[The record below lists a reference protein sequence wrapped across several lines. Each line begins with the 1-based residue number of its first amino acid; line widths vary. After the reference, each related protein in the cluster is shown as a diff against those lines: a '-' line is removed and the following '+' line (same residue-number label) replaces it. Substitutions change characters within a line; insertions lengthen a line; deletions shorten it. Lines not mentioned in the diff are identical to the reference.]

1 MILYIYMYIYD
12 IIYIYVCILIDRRL
26 TDSRSLVDECISLS
40 IRCTA
45 LGFARLALPFGAA
58 RRSRGPSDGG
68 TQNYPQLFM
77 VVVKPGLINHG
88 LFKLLGV
95 LLQ

>member
-1 MILYIYMYIYD
+1 MYIY
-12 IIYIYVCILIDRRL
+12 ILIDRRL
-26 TDSRSLVDECISLS
+26 TDSRSLVDECIFPKFD
-40 IRCTA
+40 A

-77 VVVKPGLINHG
+77 VIVNPGLIEWANALVPPTPFQGWRKKYSHSRSPANA
-88 LFKLLGV
+88 
-95 LLQ
+95 